1 MNFNPNFGKDVDF
14 ETTMQLS
21 NYKKK
26 LVYKPQ
32 KIQLSLTIQFAA
44 FFIIVAGLI
53 YYYVSQK
60 FEEEVL
66 DKYKFKAEIL
76 TNFIKQNP
84 KYFLNNKIDDKT
96 QLIQLMSLNDVPY
109 LVLEN
114 KHGVLI
120 DAINLDVAEYYLYV
134 AANNDDNIS
143 FDKTVYRVVMPITID
158 PVQEGKVYIGFNAG
172 LVASDLKE
180 KTLLTALFSLSILL
194 AGIIFSY
201 FQYQYIRL
209 FLPD

>member
-1 MNFNPNFGKDVDF
+1 M
-14 ETTMQLS
+14 
-21 NYKKK
+21 
-26 LVYKPQ
+26 
-32 KIQLSLTIQFAA
+32 
-44 FFIIVAGLI
+44 
-53 YYYVSQK
+53 
-60 FEEEVL
+60 
-66 DKYKFKAEIL
+66 L

-134 AANNDDNIS
+134 AANNNDNIS
-143 FDKTVYRVVMPITID
+143 FDETVYRVVMPITID
-158 PVQEGKVYIGFNAG
+158 RVQKGKVYIGFNAG
-172 LVASDLKE
+172 LVASDLK
-180 KTLLTALFSLSILL
+180 KKILLTALFSLSILL